1 MLIVIL
7 KCESVY
13 HEVKSV
19 FFFNVRAETNIG
31 MFGVPYFCIYW
42 GFFFELSLYWWA
54 LKKVFL
60 RCLSS
65 RQSFFLTRWCFLFN
79 ITFLVYLTCRF
90 VGGFESLIFDDKLS
104 ESAPLNVMLI
114 NRIFIDPYFRLLREA
129 GEREREGKRVC
140 VCVCVCV
147 RESYIETKSISSF
160 LGGN

>member
-1 MLIVIL
+1 M
-7 KCESVY
+7 KW
-13 HEVKSV
+13 KAF

-129 GEREREGKRVC
+129 GERERGEREKERECVCACVRVC
-140 VCVCVCV
+140 VCACVCVCV
-147 RESYIETKSISSF
+147 RVI
-160 LGGN
+160 